1 MLKIFSMRSARRHV
15 IVAGAAACLLAVT
28 ACGGSSNS
36 TASPTSTSA
45 ASTTAMSSEMS
56 SDTSSPAPSEAN
68 SAMTDASSGMMTS
81 GTSTEMSSAMSSS
94 GGAMSS
100 AAAADLHLMT
110 PGKLVVGMNL
120 QFKPEMY
127 LDDAGK
133 PAGYDVDLLNAL
145 AKDLGVTLDIQNL
158 DFNGLIPGLQS
169 KKFDM
174 VSVGLTATDERKKAI
189 DFSREYVPYT
199 SVLAVKQDDNSKAE
213 VATYDK
219 AGTIITALQG
229 SSGEKLAKDTFPK
242 ATVNGFPDQNAALL
256 EVATGRAQASVLE
269 DYILAQFQKAN
280 PNKLKVAALPK
291 PLALGYGSWGVQKG
305 NTGLVDALNS
315 FLCQA
320 QKDGTLADLYKKDF
334 GVSDFPEMPGG
345 C

>member
-1 MLKIFSMRSARRHV
+1 MLEIFSMRTARRHV

-28 ACGGSSNS
+28 ACGGSSDS
-36 TASPTSTSA
+36 TAPATST
-45 ASTTAMSSEMS
+45 STTAMSSEMS
-56 SDTSSPAPSEAN
+56 ADTSSPAPNEA
-68 SAMTDASSGMMTS
+68 SGALTDASSGAMTS
-81 GTSTEMSSAMSSS
+81 GPSTPMSSEMSSS
-94 GGAMSS
+94 GGATS
-100 AAAADLHLMT
+100 ASAAADLKLMT

-145 AKDLGVTLDIQNL
+145 AKNLGVTLDIQNL

-169 KKFDM
+169 KKFDI

-213 VATYDK
+213 VGTYDK
-219 AGTIITALQG
+219 AGTIVTALQG
-229 SSGEKLAKDTFPK
+229 SSGEKLAKETFPK

-305 NTGLVDALNS
+305 NTGLVNALDS

-320 QKDGTLADLYKKDF
+320 QTDGTLADLYKKDF